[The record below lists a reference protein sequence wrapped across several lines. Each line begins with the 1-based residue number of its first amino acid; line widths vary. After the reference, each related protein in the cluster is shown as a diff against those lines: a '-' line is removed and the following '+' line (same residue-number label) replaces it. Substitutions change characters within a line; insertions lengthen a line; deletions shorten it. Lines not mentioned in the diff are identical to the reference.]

1 MAAGTKTV
9 NELFISLKANDILW
23 NEQVDIMK
31 LILTMI
37 DECWDN
43 DMIIERLQQLI
54 PLVYN
59 LRSGF
64 VGEIFKFLGKCL
76 EILND
81 WRVDL
86 DGLMERLILSEEF
99 TKSLCSANKV
109 IYLHAE
115 WFL

>member
-9 NELFISLKANDILW
+9 NELFISLRSNDILW

-31 LILTMI
+31 QILSNIEDCSDNEMI
-37 DECWDN
+37 V
-43 DMIIERLQQLI
+43 ERLQQMI

-59 LRSGF
+59 LWSGF
-64 VGEIFKFLGKCL
+64 VGEVFKFLFRCIEVL
-76 EILND
+76 SDRE
-81 WRVDL
+81 VDL
-86 DGLMERLILSEEF
+86 NSFMDRLILSEEF
-99 TKSLCSANKV
+99 IKSLCSANKV